1 MRFIAFSVL
10 CIGAVV
16 SAQEL
21 SPPPLPPD
29 VTPDPVLPKTNDSAQ
44 PPPTETKGFTS
55 AFSSRI
61 SFFST
66 NDKLHFD
73 VSLGSGRERC
83 KTPCSIDT
91 NAGYSEITVVR
102 EGQRLTEEHLVPPGR
117 SHLLIKSYS
126 LPLITAGSVLMSL
139 SATAVLVAVII
150 IALFPYTVFAMLLT
164 AVAPAVLLAGAGIP
178 LTAVGS
184 RRPTTTFVE
193 LRDGF

>member
-1 MRFIAFSVL
+1 MRLIAFSVL

-29 VTPDPVLPKTNDSAQ
+29 VTPDSVLPKTNDQ
-44 PPPTETKGFTS
+44 TKGFTS

-66 NDKLHFD
+66 NDQLHFD

-83 KTPCSIDT
+83 KTPCAIDT

-102 EGQRLTEEHLVPPGR
+102 EGQRLTEEHHVPPGR

-126 LPLITAGSVLMSL
+126 TPLIAAGAVLMSL
-139 SATAVLVAVII
+139 SATAVLVAVIV
-150 IALFPYTVFAMLLT
+150 IALLPYTVFAMLLT

-193 LRDGF
+193 LGDGF